1 MEDSKKLHRDFQ
13 GNILLVLFLNAVI
26 KPLYLLGIDRGVQ
39 NILPPE
45 EYGVYFTLFNLSFIF
60 QILSDFGLQT
70 WLTRTFA
77 LNAKDAREQYP
88 NFLSLKAI
96 LSLLYV
102 TLTGLVAF
110 FLDFWTKYP
119 LFLTVILLFQ
129 LSSSFLLFLRAT
141 LSGLGFYRLDS
152 ILSITDKGISIL
164 VMGTYLCVPSLHS
177 KITIVLFTSV
187 QLLSILLTISIA
199 LFILYKNAFSFKLH
213 FDISK
218 LKLLLKE
225 GLPYAILVLL
235 MSSSSRIDTL
245 IIPFFSSDKFGSS
258 AIYAGSFRILE
269 AVNIIG
275 YLFAGLLLPLFS
287 KSIHQK
293 ETTANLANISIR
305 LLWTITLP
313 LAIGFSIFSEGIILI
328 LYKNATPEMVH
339 TFSILILALIP
350 MSGNYIY
357 GTLLT
362 ASGSLWSMNRIFVL
376 ILGFNL
382 VLIFVLLPLLS
393 IPGVAL
399 ASLITQSLALI
410 LQINLCI
417 KKQLVKRSLSLI
429 LSILI
434 FSFLTMLFIFLTKSY
449 LPFKPA
455 NIPFILLTGILCTGI
470 AMISTGMI
478 KKNEWT
484 HLFSETIR

>member
-60 QILSDFGLQT
+60 QILSDFGLQS
-70 WLTRTFA
+70 WLTRTCA
-77 LNAKDAREQYP
+77 LNAQEAREQYP

-96 LSLLYV
+96 LSLLYL
-102 TLTGLVAF
+102 TLTSFVAF
-110 FLDFWTKYP
+110 FLGFWTKYP
-119 LFLTVILLFQ
+119 LFLTFILLFQ
-129 LSSSFLLFLRAT
+129 LSNSFLLFLRAT
-141 LSGLGFYRLDS
+141 LSGLGLYRLDS

-164 VMGTYLCVPSLHS
+164 VMGTFLCVPSLHS

-187 QLLSILLTISIA
+187 QLLSILLSISIA
-199 LFILYKNAFSFKLH
+199 LFILYKNDFSFKLH
-213 FDISK
+213 FDVSK

-235 MSSSSRIDTL
+235 MSISSRIDTL
-245 IIPFFSSDKFGSS
+245 IIPFFSSDKFSSS

-293 ETTANLANISIR
+293 EVTANLANIAIR

-376 ILGFNL
+376 ILGINL
-382 VLIFVLLPLLS
+382 VLIFVLLLS

-417 KKQLVKRSLSLI
+417 KKQLVNRSLSLTI
-429 LSILI
+429 SILI
-434 FSFLTMLFIFLTKSY
+434 FSFLTVLFIFLTKLY

-455 NIPFILLTGILCTGI
+455 NIPFILLTGLLSTGI

>member
-1 MEDSKKLHRDFQ
+1 
-13 GNILLVLFLNAVI
+13 
-26 KPLYLLGIDRGVQ
+26 
-39 NILPPE
+39 
-45 EYGVYFTLFNLSFIF
+45 
-60 QILSDFGLQT
+60 
-70 WLTRTFA
+70 
-77 LNAKDAREQYP
+77 
-88 NFLSLKAI
+88 
-96 LSLLYV
+96 
-102 TLTGLVAF
+102 
-110 FLDFWTKYP
+110 
-119 LFLTVILLFQ
+119 
-129 LSSSFLLFLRAT
+129 
-141 LSGLGFYRLDS
+141 
-152 ILSITDKGISIL
+152 
-164 VMGTYLCVPSLHS
+164 MGTFLCVPSLHS

-245 IIPFFSSDKFGSS
+245 IIPFFSSDKFSSS
-258 AIYAGSFRILE
+258 AVYAGSFRILE

-293 ETTANLANISIR
+293 ENTANLANIAIR

-410 LQINLCI
+410 LQIDLCI
-417 KKQLVKRSLSLI
+417 KKQLVKRSLSLTI
-429 LSILI
+429 SILI
-434 FSFLTMLFIFLTKSY
+434 FFFLTVLFIFLTKSY

-455 NIPFILLTGILCTGI
+455 NIPFILLTGLLSTGI

-484 HLFSETIR
+484 PLFSETIR

>member
-1 MEDSKKLHRDFQ
+1 M
-13 GNILLVLFLNAVI
+13 
-26 KPLYLLGIDRGVQ
+26 
-39 NILPPE
+39 
-45 EYGVYFTLFNLSFIF
+45 
-60 QILSDFGLQT
+60 
-70 WLTRTFA
+70 
-77 LNAKDAREQYP
+77 
-88 NFLSLKAI
+88 
-96 LSLLYV
+96 
-102 TLTGLVAF
+102 
-110 FLDFWTKYP
+110 
-119 LFLTVILLFQ
+119 
-129 LSSSFLLFLRAT
+129 
-141 LSGLGFYRLDS
+141 S
-152 ILSITDKGISIL
+152 I
-164 VMGTYLCVPSLHS
+164 
-177 KITIVLFTSV
+177 
-187 QLLSILLTISIA
+187 
-199 LFILYKNAFSFKLH
+199 
-213 FDISK
+213 
-218 LKLLLKE
+218 
-225 GLPYAILVLL
+225 
-235 MSSSSRIDTL
+235 SSRIDTL
-245 IIPFFSSDKFGSS
+245 IIPFFSSDKFSSS

-293 ETTANLANISIR
+293 EATANLANIAIR

-393 IPGVAL
+393 VPGVAL
-399 ASLITQSLALI
+399 ASLN
-410 LQINLCI
+410 LQIHLCI
-417 KKQLVKRSLSLI
+417 KKQLVKWSLSLI

-455 NIPFILLTGILCTGI
+455 NIPFILLTGLISTGI